1 MDATTRSVRQW
12 AMVGIVGGIATLVG
26 GLTVQAVAVP
36 RTSVA
41 AELWTY
47 PWDGGAFVVVTILYT
62 VFHAMVFAGLWG
74 FRLSGLAGTGRGA
87 RTGHALALTG
97 TALLAVAEVLSL
109 FWVGQRTDAAGPGM
123 TAAVF
128 GLGTVLSAAGFVTLG
143 VATLRAE
150 QWAGWRRRVPLVLGI
165 WTTLLLLAVAT
176 PVGAT
181 GIGIY
186 GGLLALLFV
195 ALYTQPVAMRA
206 TPVLGG
212 AAIRT

>member
-1 MDATTRSVRQW
+1 MNATTQKVRQW
-12 AMVGIVGGIATLVG
+12 AMVGIVGGVATLVG
-26 GLTVQAVAVP
+26 GLTVQVLVVP
-36 RTSVA
+36 RSTVA
-41 AELWTY
+41 PELWTF
-47 PWDGGAFVVVTILYT
+47 PRDGGAFVVVTIVYA
-62 VFHAMVFAGLWG
+62 VFHAMVLAGLCG
-74 FRLSGLAGTGRGA
+74 FRLSGLAGPGRGA

-109 FWVGQRTDAAGPGM
+109 FWVGQRTDAAGPGL
-123 TAAVF
+123 TAVAF

-143 VATLRAE
+143 VTTLRAE
-150 QWAGWRRRVPLVLGI
+150 QWAGWRRRVPLVLGV

-176 PVGAT
+176 PFGAA

-195 ALYTQPVAMRA
+195 ALYTQPVAMRT

-212 AAIRT
+212 AALRA

>member
-1 MDATTRSVRQW
+1 MDATTRSVRRW

-26 GLTVQAVAVP
+26 GLTVQAVVVP

-47 PWDGGAFVVVTILYT
+47 PWDGGPFVVVTILYA

-74 FRLSGLAGTGRGA
+74 FRLSGLAGSGGGA

-97 TALLAVAEVLSL
+97 TALLAVAEGLSL
-109 FWVGQRTDAAGPGM
+109 LWVGQRMDSAGA
-123 TAAVF
+123 TVTVAVF
-128 GLGTVLSAAGFVTLG
+128 GLGTALSAAGFVTLG
-143 VATLRAE
+143 VTTLRAGR
-150 QWAGWRRRVPLVLGI
+150 WAGWRRRIPLVLGV

-176 PVGAT
+176 PFGAA

-186 GGLLALLFV
+186 GGLLTTLFL
-195 ALYTQPVAMRA
+195 ALYTQPVATPA
-206 TPVLGG
+206 TLVPTGETL
-212 AAIRT
+212 RT